1 MADNESQIDKAI
13 GLLAGSQRVVA
24 LTGAGISTPSGIP
37 DFRSPGSGLWRN
49 VDPMEVASIYSFK
62 RHPQAFYSW
71 IRPFAKLTIEAE
83 VNPAHIA
90 LAQFEKCGRLQG
102 VITQNIDMLHSK
114 AGSKNVHELHG
125 HMREMTC
132 IFCYSVYASD
142 PYMEAF
148 IANGDLPY
156 CDSCG
161 GILKP
166 NLILFGEQLP
176 MDVVIQARQ
185 LIATSD
191 IMIVIGSSLQT
202 SPAGDLPFLMSDAD
216 GYLIIVN
223 YEPTPAD
230 YLADV
235 VIRANVVD
243 VLPRLVAPFIDS
255 ESCR

>member
-1 MADNESQIDKAI
+1 MVDIESQIDKAI
-13 GLLAGSQRVVA
+13 ELLARSQRVVA

-49 VDPMEVASIYSFK
+49 VNPMEVASIYSF
-62 RHPQAFYSW
+62 RHHPEAFYGW
-71 IRPFAKLTIEAE
+71 IHPFAKLTIEAE

-90 LAQFEKCGRLQG
+90 LAQLEKCGRLQG

-114 AGSKNVHELHG
+114 AGSNNVYELHG

-132 IFCYSVYASD
+132 LCCYSVYSSG
-142 PYMEAF
+142 PFMEAF

-166 NLILFGEQLP
+166 NLILLGEQLP
-176 MDVVIQARQ
+176 MNVVIQARQ

-191 IMIVIGSSLQT
+191 VMIVIGSSLQT
-202 SPAGDLPFLMSDAD
+202 SPAGDLPFSASEA
-216 GYLIIVN
+216 GSRLIIVN

-235 VIRANVVD
+235 VIRANVID
-243 VLPRLVAPFIDS
+243 VLPKLVAPFIDS